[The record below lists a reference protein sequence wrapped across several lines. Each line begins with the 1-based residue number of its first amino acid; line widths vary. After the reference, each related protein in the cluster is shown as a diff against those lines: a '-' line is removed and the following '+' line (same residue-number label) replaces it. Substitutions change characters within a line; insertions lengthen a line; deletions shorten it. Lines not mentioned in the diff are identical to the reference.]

1 LGDLYVYNIKID
13 PYLSIITVVAVLI
26 FLEKSNYIMK
36 YKDISERKVTNTGAK
51 NFILTL
57 VLICHTGSRRYAS
70 HLHILVIDI

>member
-13 PYLSIITVVAVLI
+13 LYLSKVTVLAVLI
-26 FLEKSNYIMK
+26 FKKFNYIMK
-36 YKDISERKVTNTGAK
+36 YKGISKSKVTNTGAK

-70 HLHILVIDI
+70 HLHIVIIDI